1 MAQRPGWGPRRLK
14 TLASCDLIGIFQRR
28 RAGPPMRSGGWQSY
42 VPRGCG
48 KGNPGHL
55 RLSGQGPLPYPQG
68 HPRAL
73 ARWAFQHGR
82 LPVEQDDVPERVFQQ
97 DGIVGRINKHQS
109 DTLQSWT
116 HPTRWQMRR
125 RGHGGG
131 PRNLSDTSG
140 SQVGFSNM
148 AAHFLDAKTEPFCR
162 EGLCPAVR
170 FSQTR
175 PR

>member
-14 TLASCDLIGIFQRR
+14 TLASCDRIGIFQRR

-97 DGIVGRINKHQS
+97 DGIVGQINKHQS
-109 DTLQSWT
+109 DILQSWT

-125 RGHGGG
+125 QGHGGRG
-131 PRNLSDTSG
+131 RPEICLTQADLKWASPIWLLTSSTQRQNLS
-140 SQVGFSNM
+140 VGKVSVQ
-148 AAHFLDAKTEPFCR
+148 L
-162 EGLCPAVR
+162 
-170 FSQTR
+170 
-175 PR
+175 